1 MVMFKAFR
9 VAGVAHAALAFV
21 LASATASVA
30 EAQTTAPDD
39 SSESADETASGNDII
54 VSAQRRDQR
63 IQDVGIAI
71 TAVTGE
77 KLSQLG
83 ISSPIAIV
91 AQVPGL
97 QVSGAGGG
105 STNSFN
111 IRGVTQN
118 AFAGSLE
125 SPIAV
130 YNDEAYI
137 SLNTAIDL
145 GLFDI
150 DRVEVLRGPQGTLF
164 GRNATGG
171 LVKFVTRRPTSSPD
185 GFLSV
190 EGGTDGRI
198 RVEGGA
204 GGPLSENVA
213 IRLAGVL
220 NKGDGLIKN
229 RIGPSMMQTNNF
241 GLRGQIEIK
250 PSSDVT
256 LLLKAQYLDEDARKG
271 GYVHVV
277 ASNGKYVTNPAAKD
291 FFGYR
296 NSSSDPYNQANEF
309 PSYKRTRVV
318 DLTSN
323 LDWEFGDFTL
333 TSVTNYQH
341 VTDAYGEDADMTP
354 VSVYNYEK
362 SSDVD
367 QFSQE
372 LRLSY
377 ESDSLKGLAGLY
389 YLNIDGFYG
398 TVQTGE
404 VYFGPDPEIAS
415 VDQRTQSWAA
425 FAQGDIEF
433 SDTLSLVVGARYSK
447 DKKNFAYTSS
457 NLFSIVAP
465 GRFNLA
471 TTFKDD
477 GISAKAQL
485 NYRPNRDWL
494 FYAGINRGIKAGG
507 LNFPLFPY
515 AKALFPFK
523 GETLTAYEAG
533 FKATLAPRTSL
544 NVSAFYYVYDDYQ
557 AYSFDGFATRVLNVD
572 ARMWGGEAEFQAEP
586 IDGLELNLGGS
597 WLENK
602 VLDVPTAAATTVDTK
617 AAFTPRFTLNGLVRY
632 SWDALGGRP
641 SIQIDGN
648 WKDKVNFNLIPT
660 PVLEEPAFAVFNA
673 RVGFATADERWDFG
687 VFVRNVTNKY
697 YRVYAFDTSIDFGSI
712 EDVPGIPRWFGAS
725 VAYKW

>member
-1 MVMFKAFR
+1 MAKAFCVAR
-9 VAGVAHAALAFV
+9 VAHTALAAV
-21 LASATASVA
+21 LAGATVSGAQ
-30 EAQTTAPDD
+30 AQTTAPAEA
-39 SSESADETASGNDII
+39 SESAEETTGGNDI
-54 VSAQRRDQR
+54 VVTAQRRNER
-63 IQDVGIAI
+63 LQDVGIAI

-83 ISSPIAIV
+83 INSPIAIV

-105 STNSFN
+105 STNAFN

-137 SLNTAIDL
+137 SLNTAVDL

-171 LVKFVTRRPTSSPD
+171 LVKFVTRRPTSSAD

-204 GGPLSENVA
+204 GGPLSETVA
-213 IRLAGVL
+213 VRLAGVF
-220 NKGDGLIKN
+220 NHGDGLINN
-229 RIGPSMMQTNNF
+229 RIGPSLMQTHDF

-256 LLLKAQYLDEDARKG
+256 LLLKTQYLDEDDRKG

-277 ASNGKYVTNPAAKD
+277 ARNGNYVTDPALTD

-296 NSSSDPYNQANEF
+296 NPSSDPYSQANEF
-309 PSYKRTRVV
+309 PGYKRTRVV
-318 DLTSN
+318 DLTGN
-323 LDWEFGDFTL
+323 LDWAFGDFTL

-362 SSDVD
+362 SSKVN

-372 LRLSY
+372 FRLSY
-377 ESDSLKGLAGLY
+377 ESDKLKGLLGLY

-398 TVQTGE
+398 TVQTGD
-404 VYFGPDPEIAS
+404 VFFGPLPEIAS

-457 NLFSIVAP
+457 NVFSIVAP
-465 GRFNLA
+465 GRFDFA
-471 TTFKDD
+471 TTFQDD

-494 FYAGINRGIKAGG
+494 FYAGINRGIKSGG

-515 AKALFPFK
+515 ARSLFPFK

-533 FKATLAPRTSL
+533 FKATLAPRTTL
-544 NVSAFYYVYDDYQ
+544 NVSAFYYDYNDYQ

-572 ARMWGGEAEFQAEP
+572 AKMWGGEVEFQAEP

-602 VLDVPTAAATTVDTK
+602 VYDVPTAAATFVDTK

-632 SWDALGGRP
+632 SWDAFGGRP

-660 PVLEEPAFAVFNA
+660 PVLEEPAFAIFNA
-673 RVGFATADERWDFG
+673 RVGFTPAGDKWDFG
-687 VFVRNVTNKY
+687 IFVRNVFNKY
-697 YRVYAFDTSIDFGSI
+697 HRVYAFDTSIDFGSI

-725 VAYKW
+725 VSYKW